1 MHHPSNA
8 RRIPLAHVSL
18 DKLSFASTLH
28 WTDFLDTS
36 ATNTLTTNDGVWLT
50 PQSSTHSGQP
60 RLRHVVGKT
69 TWTVPHAVLPPGAGR
84 FTTFRCTIQSFPSF
98 FGMTLRAT
106 IVRFTQTQL
115 LTQTSDN
122 KAYAVEPVPLLTRFL
137 TMSTPD
143 DGDASAHTLSFSS
156 AAEPAPLDGPAVNV
170 AVKIQWTTTLNNPSE
185 PLQIEQ
191 CYAFTSKLYQVY
203 KDTGTV
209 SLCKLDE
216 ILTLLHTISNSSATI
231 TRNPD
236 LLYLLVIFDRL
247 NEVVTASNEANTL
260 SQLIFLNNT
269 LHIVRKD
276 NIAIKVDQIV
286 KSFSNPSTYHLRSS
300 GQILSKRMCCKTP
313 TLILIVLLQLPS
325 KIST

>member
-1 MHHPSNA
+1 MLRCWSCT
-8 RRIPLAHVSL
+8 IPPMRKFLAHVSL

-137 TMSTPD
+137 NVHPMM
-143 DGDASAHTLSFSS
+143 AVQARCLSVVQQNQHPSV
-156 AAEPAPLDGPAVNV
+156 PPLT
-170 AVKIQWTTTLNNPSE
+170 AVKIQWTTALNHPSE

-191 CYAFTSKLYQVY
+191 CYALHPSCIKCTGHWNRFTVQAN
-203 KDTGTV
+203 
-209 SLCKLDE
+209 E
-216 ILTLLHTISNSSATI
+216 ILTLLHTILTPA
-231 TRNPD
+231 P
-236 LLYLLVIFDRL
+236 LLLAIRTFYTYSLFL
-247 NEVVTASNEANTL
+247 TA
-260 SQLIFLNNT
+260 
-269 LHIVRKD
+269 
-276 NIAIKVDQIV
+276 
-286 KSFSNPSTYHLRSS
+286 
-300 GQILSKRMCCKTP
+300 
-313 TLILIVLLQLPS
+313 
-325 KIST
+325 